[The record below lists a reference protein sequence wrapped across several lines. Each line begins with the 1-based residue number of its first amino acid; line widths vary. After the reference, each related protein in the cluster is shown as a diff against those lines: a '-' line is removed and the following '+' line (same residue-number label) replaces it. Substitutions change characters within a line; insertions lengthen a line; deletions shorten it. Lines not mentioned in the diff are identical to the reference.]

1 MIEKTTLQFLS
12 ELAVNNN
19 REWFMANK
27 KRFDSVQDNV
37 TAFAGYLIGEIGKFD
52 GGVAAIDPKSCVFR
66 IYRDVRFSKDKS
78 PYKTNLGVYI
88 SPGGRKSMQPGYY
101 FHVEPGKS
109 FVAGG
114 KHIPDGPEL
123 LKIRTAIAGN
133 TDEFLKIVNK
143 KSFRDILGELWDSRL
158 KTVPKGFDPDHK
170 AAEFLKLKEFMATAE
185 FHNDKVLTSAE
196 FPKQIV
202 KMTREMYPLVAFL
215 RKALLS
221 DISHAIA

>member
-1 MIEKTTLQFLS
+1 MIERSTLEFLS

-19 REWFMANK
+19 RDWFMANK
-27 KRFDSVQDNV
+27 KRFDDAQSNV

-52 GGVAAIDPKSCVFR
+52 DEVAAIDPKSCVFR

-78 PYKTNLGVYI
+78 PYKINLGSYI

-101 FHVEPGKS
+101 FHLQPDHS

-123 LKIRTAIAGN
+123 LKIRTAIAGD

-143 KSFRDILGELWDSRL
+143 KSFRDILGELWDAKL
-158 KTVPKGFDPDHK
+158 KTAPKGFDPDHK
-170 AAEFLKLKEFMATAE
+170 AVEFLKLKEFMATAE
-185 FHNDKVLTSAE
+185 FHDDRVLTSAE
-196 FPKQIV
+196 FPRQIV
-202 KMTREMYPLVAFL
+202 KITKEMYPLVAFL
-215 RKALLS
+215 RKAL
-221 DISHAIA
+221 A